1 MTVLRFRDNFK
12 KFPEY
17 ADAIAAL
24 TPEASFGISMN
35 DYSTLYWQDD
45 NTVLPPTE
53 VEVKEKLAELIAEW
67 EIEEYRR
74 QRYLEYVSVE
84 EQLALLW
91 DDMDSGRISGKETSL
106 WYAHIKEIKEKYPK
120 PESTN
125 S

>member
-1 MTVLRFRDNFK
+1 MTVLRFRENFK

-24 TPEASFGISMN
+24 MPDVSFGISMN
-35 DYSTLYWQDD
+35 DYSSLYWQED
-45 NTVLPPTE
+45 NKVQPPTE
-53 VEVKEKLAELIAEW
+53 EQIKTKLNELIAEW

-74 QRYLEYVSVE
+74 YRYLEYAPVE

-91 DDMDSGRISGKETSL
+91 DDMDAERIPGKTTSL

-120 PESTN
+120 P
-125 S
+125 